1 MPELPEV
8 ETVRR
13 SLIDLIIGKKI
24 KSIDIY
30 YDRIIQSDK
39 DEFKSLLVG
48 EEFLDISRYGKYLI
62 FILNNYIIVSHL
74 RMEGKY
80 FLKGSLDNEPKE
92 KHEHI
97 IFNFTDGSTLRY
109 NDTRKFGTME
119 LFKTNDLNVVLNS
132 APINKLGIEPISG
145 KLTVGYLKDKFKKKA
160 EPIKSA
166 LLDQSIIT
174 GLGNI
179 YADEVCFMSGLNPNK
194 KANTLNDSELQ
205 KVIDSSKVVL
215 EKAIALGGTTI
226 KSFVSSHA
234 VTGLFQNELLVH
246 TKTKCPKCNADILK
260 IRVGGRGTYYCPNC
274 QKGE

>member
-13 SLIDLIIGKKI
+13 SLLDLIIGKKI
-24 KSIDIY
+24 CSIDTFY
-30 YDRIIQSDK
+30 ERIIQSDVN
-39 DEFKSLLVG
+39 EFKTLLVG
-48 EEFLDISRYGKYLI
+48 ETFRDINRYGKFLI
-62 FILNNYIIVSHL
+62 FILDNYIIVSHL

-80 FLKGSLDNEPKE
+80 FLKKSQDEEEKL

-109 NDTRKFGTME
+109 NDTRKFGTMQ
-119 LFKTNDLNVVLNS
+119 LFKTNDVAAVLKEE
-132 APINKLGIEPISG
+132 PICKLGIEPISG
-145 KLTVGYLKDKFKKKA
+145 NLTIQYLKEKFKNKK

-179 YADEVCFMSGLNPNK
+179 YADEVCFMSRLNPNK
-194 KANTLNDSELQ
+194 KACTLTDEELQ
-205 KVIDSSKVVL
+205 KVISSSREVL
-215 EKAIALGGTTI
+215 EKAISLGGTTI

-234 VTGLFQNELLVH
+234 ATGLFQNELLVH
-246 TKTKCPKCNADILK
+246 TKEECPICKSKIEK
-260 IRVGGRGTYYCPNC
+260 IRVGGRGTYFCPQC

>member
-13 SLIDLIIGKKI
+13 SLLDLIIGKKI
-24 KSIDIY
+24 SSIDVY
-30 YDRIIQSDK
+30 YERIIQSDVN
-39 DEFKSLLVG
+39 EFKTLLVN
-48 EEFLDISRYGKYLI
+48 EVFRDISRYGKFLI
-62 FILNNYIIVSHL
+62 FILDHYIIVSHL

-80 FLKGSLDNEPKE
+80 FLKDSQEKTPKE

-97 IFNFTDGSTLRY
+97 IFNFDDGTTLRY
-109 NDTRKFGTME
+109 NDTRKFGVMI
-119 LFKTNDLNVVLNS
+119 LYKTNDVNIVMAKEPLS
-132 APINKLGIEPISG
+132 KLGIEPISG
-145 KLTVGYLKDKFKKKA
+145 KLTVEYLKEKFKNKK

-194 KANTLNDSELQ
+194 KACDLNDDELS
-205 KVIDSSKVVL
+205 KIIISSKEVL
-215 EKAIALGGTTI
+215 EKAITFGGTTI

-234 VTGLFQNELLVH
+234 ATGLFQNELLVH
-246 TKTKCPKCNADILK
+246 TKKICPVCGSKIEK
-260 IRVGGRGTYYCPNC
+260 IRVGGRGTYYCPLC